1 MNSTFWNCASFF
13 GSVGTLRLV
22 GADADADTVLLALDV
37 DVEVAAETLEKC
49 LASRA

>member
-1 MNSTFWNCASFF
+1 M

-22 GADADADTVLLALDV
+22 GADADAGTVLLELDV
-37 DVEVAAETLEKC
+37 EEVAETLEKC

>member
-22 GADADADTVLLALDV
+22 GADADADTVLLELDV
-37 DVEVAAETLEKC
+37 EEAAETLEKC